1 MSPRAA
7 APTGSVCHHV
17 LLPQA
22 EVCVATCCYAQTGYE
37 CVSPAAIYTF
47 GSSEKLLCY
56 TPCCTHGYKMHV
68 NNLITGAV
76 LLEELELCNTV
87 WKSQLSVEQNLNN
100 KSNQFNIF
108 NILNATKQK

>member
-1 MSPRAA
+1 M
-7 APTGSVCHHV
+7 CHHV

-76 LLEELELCNTV
+76 LLEELEHTV
-87 WKSQLSVEQNLNN
+87 GNHSFQWN
-100 KSNQFNIF
+100 KIETTEVIKGKNVS
-108 NILNATKQK
+108 